1 MKAEK
6 IKHTAL
12 NRRIKYLLLLYVFLG
27 FAIGLFCWATYAYY
41 QSTVPSTISI
51 KAGTSEEFNLR
62 IPASGVLGTDS
73 ETVLALNQPLTIV
86 AGDTTSSYQM
96 RLKLFGIVPLKDVD
110 IQVIENTTLT
120 PVGRPIGIYVRTQ
133 GVLVVDTGS
142 FGGAGGDKH
151 SPSEYRLQAG
161 DYLTAMDGV
170 PISDKKQVREYVEN
184 GNGAEIIFQVARKEE
199 LIQVRIK
206 PEADE
211 NSVYKMGAWL
221 RDSAQ
226 GIGTMTYIDSQNQFG
241 ALGHGIND
249 MDTGELLKLGTGL
262 LYHTEIVAVKRGEKG
277 NPGELTGVIEYKPD
291 QVSGV
296 IVDNTVQGIYGV
308 ANEELLGEYTAGQ
321 EPLPIA
327 LKQEVTTGPAQI
339 LCSING
345 EAKYY
350 DVELTKLAPGKEAIN
365 RQISLEVTDA
375 ELLSITGGIVQ
386 GMSGAPI
393 VQNGRFVG
401 AVTHVLVQ
409 DSTKGYGIFI
419 EDMLGH

>member
-1 MKAEK
+1 MKAEN

-12 NRRIKYLLLLYVFLG
+12 SRRIKYLLFLYVFLG
-27 FAIGLFCWATYAYY
+27 FAVGLFCWATYAYY

-62 IPASGVLGTDS
+62 IPASGILSTDS
-73 ETVLALNQPLTIV
+73 DTVLALNQPLTIV
-86 AGDTTSSYQM
+86 AGETTSSYQM
-96 RLKLFGIVPLKDVD
+96 RLKLFGVVPLKDVD

-133 GVLVVDTGS
+133 GVLVVDTGG
-142 FGGAGGDKH
+142 FEGVNGDKYA
-151 SPSEYRLQAG
+151 PSEYKLQAG

-170 PISDKKQVREYVEN
+170 AISDKKQVREYVEN
-184 GNGAEIIFQVARKEE
+184 GNGAEIIFQVSRKDE

-206 PEADE
+206 PEADG
-211 NSVYKMGAWL
+211 NNVYKMGAWL

-226 GIGTMTYIDSQNQFG
+226 GIGTMTYIDSQNRFG

-262 LYHTEIVAVKRGEKG
+262 LYHTEIVAVKRGERG

-308 ANEELLGEYTAGQ
+308 ANAELLNEYTAGRRR
-321 EPLPIA
+321 
-327 LKQEVTTGPAQI
+327 
-339 LCSING
+339 CRS
-345 EAKYY
+345 
-350 DVELTKLAPGKEAIN
+350 
-365 RQISLEVTDA
+365 
-375 ELLSITGGIVQ
+375 
-386 GMSGAPI
+386 
-393 VQNGRFVG
+393 
-401 AVTHVLVQ
+401 H
-409 DSTKGYGIFI
+409 
-419 EDMLGH
+419 

>member
-1 MKAEK
+1 MKTEK

-12 NRRIKYLLLLYVFLG
+12 SRRIKYLLFLYVLLG
-27 FAIGLFCWATYAYY
+27 FAIWLFCWATYAYY

-62 IPASGVLGTDS
+62 IPASGVLSTDS
-73 ETVLALNQPLTIV
+73 DTVLALNQPLTIV

-96 RLKLFGIVPLKDVD
+96 RLKLFGIVPLKEVD

-142 FGGAGGDKH
+142 FEGAGGDKYA
-151 SPSEYRLQAG
+151 PSEYKLQAG

-170 PISDKKQVREYVEN
+170 GISDKKQIREYVEN
-184 GNGAEIIFQVARKEE
+184 GNGAEIIFQVSRKDE
-199 LIQVRIK
+199 LIQVKIK
-206 PEADE
+206 PELDA
-211 NSVYKMGAWL
+211 NNVYKMGAWL

-249 MDTGELLKLGTGL
+249 MDTGELLKLGSGL
-262 LYHTEIVAVKRGEKG
+262 LYHTEIVAVKRGERG

-296 IVDNTVQGIYGV
+296 IVDNTIQGIYGV
-308 ANEELLGEYTAGQ
+308 ANAELLSEYTVGQ
-321 EPLPIA
+321 EALPIA
-327 LKQEVTTGPAQI
+327 LKQEVTTGAAQI
-339 LCSING
+339 LCTIDG
-345 EAKYY
+345 DPKYY
-350 DVELTKLAPGKEAIN
+350 DVEITKLTPGKDAVN

-375 ELLSITGGIVQ
+375 ELLSLTGGIVQ

-393 VQNGRFVG
+393 VQDGKFVG

>member
-1 MKAEK
+1 MKTEK

-12 NRRIKYLLLLYVFLG
+12 SRRIKYLLFLYVFLG

-62 IPASGVLGTDS
+62 IPASGVLSTDS

-96 RLKLFGIVPLKDVD
+96 RLKLFGIVPLKEVD

-142 FGGAGGDKH
+142 FEGAGGDKYA
-151 SPSEYRLQAG
+151 PSEYKLQAG

-170 PISDKKQVREYVEN
+170 GISDKKQIREYVEN
-184 GNGAEIIFQVARKEE
+184 GNGAEIIFQVSRKDE
-199 LIQVRIK
+199 LIQVKIK
-206 PEADE
+206 PELDAD
-211 NSVYKMGAWL
+211 NVYKMGAWL

-249 MDTGELLKLGTGL
+249 MDTGELLKLGSGL
-262 LYHTEIVAVKRGEKG
+262 LYHTEIVAVKRGERG

-296 IVDNTVQGIYGV
+296 IVDNTIQGIYGV
-308 ANEELLGEYTAGQ
+308 ANAEMLSEYTAGR
-321 EPLPIA
+321 EALPIA

-339 LCSING
+339 LCAIDG
-345 EAKYY
+345 EPKYY
-350 DVELTKLAPGKEAIN
+350 DVEITKLTPGKDAVN
-365 RQISLEVTDA
+365 RQISLEVTDT
-375 ELLSITGGIVQ
+375 ELLSLTGGIVQ

-393 VQNGRFVG
+393 VQDGRFVG

>member
-6 IKHTAL
+6 L
-12 NRRIKYLLLLYVFLG
+12 RQRYLIFLYVFLG

-62 IPASGVLGTDS
+62 IPASGILNTDS

-96 RLKLFGIVPLKDVD
+96 RLKLFGVVPLKDVD

-120 PVGRPIGIYVRTQ
+120 PVGRPIGIYVKTQ

-142 FGGAGGDKH
+142 FEGANGDKYA
-151 SPSEYRLQAG
+151 PSEYKLQSG

-170 PISDKKQVREYVEN
+170 AINDKKQIREYVEN
-184 GNGAEIIFQVARKEE
+184 GNGAEIIFQVSRKDE
-199 LIQVRIK
+199 LIQVKIK
-206 PEADE
+206 PESDE
-211 NSVYKMGAWL
+211 NHVYKMGAWL

-226 GIGTMTYIDSQNQFG
+226 GIGTMTYIDSQNRFG

-262 LYHTEIVAVKRGEKG
+262 LYHTEIVAVKRGERG

-308 ANEELLGEYTAGQ
+308 ANAELLEEYTAGQ
-321 EPLPIA
+321 EALPIA

-339 LCSING
+339 LCTING

-350 DVELTKLAPGKEAIN
+350 DVEITKLTPGKDAVN
-365 RQISLEVTDA
+365 RQISLAVTDS
-375 ELLSITGGIVQ
+375 ELLSLTGGIVQ